1 MDREGLPAA
10 EALGDFLG
18 FCRGQSVLSY
28 GNDMVVL
35 GENVGWARSR
45 GEEVKNGFLDA
56 HFLNIRPWL
65 NSIASATSASNVGR
79 LWQDL
84 DLPKPAPGKEHSA
97 LFDCYSFASALEH
110 LSEGGSRLPEFL
122 PLTNQAANKAP
133 DTPSAHFAQ
142 RGRCRKRRKTV
153 WSASPLTA
161 LRGLVLWPRTAFSS
175 FSYVGLMASSRA
187 VPNLRAMFFTYL
199 RRELRRRRKAAL
211 VVASGLALGIA
222 LVIVVNSVS
231 SGMGKAQDKVLQS
244 LYGLGT
250 DMTVTKAA
258 TPTAS
263 GSQQPRFQF
272 DANNNDDSKTQS
284 SDRVMVQGFTTL
296 ASTTV
301 TKVAGQKGVSDAVG
315 GLSLN
320 VVKVDGQFTRGQ
332 FQQNQGSGTGGGGNR
347 GGGTGAPQGEVT
359 GGGAN
364 FNINSYS
371 VYGTDVT
378 KPALGPLTSSKI
390 TSGRTFTTAEA
401 NSKVVVADSAYAKE
415 KKLKVGSTVTIK
427 SVKYKVIGIATAT
440 SGDAA
445 ANLYVPLKQAQTL
458 SGDTNKVTTIYVKA
472 TDSQQIS
479 AVKKTIT
486 SNVSGTTVTT
496 SADLA
501 DTVSG
506 SLSTASSLATSVGK
520 WLSIAVLIAAFL
532 VAGLL
537 TSSAVSRRVREF
549 GTLKALGWKS
559 GRVTRQV
566 VGEAIVN
573 GQLWSAASSASRS
586 AWRARTSSPRSA
598 RPSRP
603 PWAAPVVPA
612 ARAAVPVAA
621 ASAAAD
627 RPRPRPST

>member
-1 MDREGLPAA
+1 
-10 EALGDFLG
+10 
-18 FCRGQSVLSY
+18 
-28 GNDMVVL
+28 
-35 GENVGWARSR
+35 
-45 GEEVKNGFLDA
+45 
-56 HFLNIRPWL
+56 
-65 NSIASATSASNVGR
+65 
-79 LWQDL
+79 
-84 DLPKPAPGKEHSA
+84 
-97 LFDCYSFASALEH
+97 
-110 LSEGGSRLPEFL
+110 
-122 PLTNQAANKAP
+122 
-133 DTPSAHFAQ
+133 
-142 RGRCRKRRKTV
+142 
-153 WSASPLTA
+153 
-161 LRGLVLWPRTAFSS
+161 
-175 FSYVGLMASSRA
+175 
-187 VPNLRAMFFTYL
+187 MFFTYL

-258 TPTAS
+258 TAS
-263 GSQQPRFQF
+263 ASSSQQPRFQF

-332 FQQNQGSGTGGGGNR
+332 FQQNQGSGTEGGNR
-347 GGGTGAPQGEVT
+347 GGGTGAPQGSVT

-364 FNINSYS
+364 FNINAYT

-445 ANLYVPLKQAQTL
+445 ANLYIPLTQAQTL
-458 SGDTNKVTTIYVKA
+458 SGDKNKVTTIYVKA
-472 TDSQQIS
+472 TDSKQIS

-573 GQLWSAASSASRS
+573 GLVGGALGIALGLAGAYVVTAISPTLSASLGNS
-586 AWRARTSSPRSA
+586 AGGG
-598 RPSRP
+598 
-603 PWAAPVVPA
+603 
-612 ARAAVPVAA
+612 ARAAGGPGGGGGFGGPGRQAA
-621 ASAAAD
+621 AKTLDVALTAPVNATTIVLAVGLAVAGGLIAGAFGGWRASRLRPAD
-627 RPRPRPST
+627 ALRRVE